1 MANEQREEIRRRLDE
16 DLSLE
21 AFQNSPRS
29 TDEAATQFFQ
39 DLFTQVLNFEMSV
52 SPTGQDTWHELPA
65 HRWRDS
71 ARANAARLF
80 AEAGNFRVVYVEL
93 ESLTRSAER
102 NAIQSIT
109 RSDRRDGWALEGSF
123 LTVFHAPDEEIWHL
137 VTPYEEDTDL
147 STGRPVLRR
156 YTLGEGETHR
166 TVADAL
172 SRMDASEGRLAERID
187 DAFDVKPVTEDF
199 YEGYK
204 EVFEKLSDELRDE
217 GLDIEDADRYAH
229 VTLNRLMFFYFLQ
242 KKGWIGD
249 RKDFVR
255 WFYEQYERSDDEGQ
269 FHEKWLSALFFDG
282 MNYPAG
288 EPVDRDLPDE
298 VRDQIS
304 GLAHMNGGLFQS
316 MELDQNDVYL
326 SDAAFNNVIRGFLE
340 KYNFTIT
347 EESPYDIDVA
357 VDPAML
363 GKIYESLIAEQERG
377 KSGIFY
383 TPRREVDLMCR
394 LAIYDQIR
402 NGCSSLGEETRLQIV
417 DFVFTE
423 PESWESS
430 GEDLGEIESLLQDL
444 EIVDP
449 ACGSGAFL
457 VGMKQ
462 VLLELYRK
470 LDVSID
476 YDFQEQIVNENLY
489 GVDIKDWAVR
499 VAEFRLWLSLVE
511 GEEQLPDKR
520 PVLPNF
526 SFKLRDGD
534 SIVTTIGDESLTF
547 GEIERSATGEV
558 YQQLQQVQELKS
570 EYFYGESDIDED
582 SVRTEQRELLL
593 KYIESRIENLKPYT
607 KTQQKITGGE
617 TDESKK
623 EAAEA
628 ETEISRLEN
637 IQEHIEA
644 GDQFFMWE
652 LDFPEVM
659 FSGGFDVVISNPPYV
674 RRERLVPQSIPG
686 EIVNGMTKNE
696 RTNRADKYVDG
707 LSDYVG
713 RRFNTDLSRWSD
725 LYVYFFFRGFDLL
738 EEGGSLVY
746 VTSNSWLGVN
756 FGDELREYLLEE
768 LDLRY
773 VFHNDVQRTFEE
785 ADVNTAITVVNNR
798 IRGDSTTQFTSFQE
812 PYEEAIQFKTMA
824 DFLEERE
831 NSGDPF
837 KFQYHSSRRERVLP
851 RTTLWKEGGGEISD
865 NSENPTTQLRGSY
878 SGDKWMKYLRAPDIY
893 FDIDRREDI
902 FTTLDEL
909 GDVNTAL
916 LTGAN
921 PFFILPQP
929 GDENRNWSAE
939 MIESTGN
946 LRLTSKEGNKEIDIE
961 SEYWMHPL
969 SEEGVERGKT
979 GDASQWGHT
988 YENGTGEIYV
998 PNHILK
1004 STRNRNHIET
1014 SPEESD
1020 GILFRAGNIG
1030 KDELKPGG
1038 LEYINWGKD
1047 YEPSRGGPF
1056 PDRDNTGDNLWN
1068 GGSAWY
1074 NVEERSG
1081 SKRRNISECVGDLV
1095 WPRAFFKRLFVIR
1108 PSLGRLLSTDSFY
1121 AVQLHDQDHADR
1133 ICAQLNSTLWLFII
1147 EIKGRVNLGEGAL
1160 TNMSSEVDSFPIIE
1174 PDRMIWDAEIQNTYK
1189 EFVTRGVGTIFEELG
1204 ATSPERVSFET
1215 VKDDRR
1221 QLDSRIMGDLLGLTE
1236 EEQLTVYRGLLD
1248 LINNRV
1254 EKSES
1259 V

>member
-1 MANEQREEIRRRLDE
+1 
-16 DLSLE
+16 
-21 AFQNSPRS
+21 
-29 TDEAATQFFQ
+29 
-39 DLFTQVLNFEMSV
+39 V
-52 SPTGQDTWHELPA
+52 
-65 HRWRDS
+65 
-71 ARANAARLF
+71 
-80 AEAGNFRVVYVEL
+80 
-93 ESLTRSAER
+93 
-102 NAIQSIT
+102 
-109 RSDRRDGWALEGSF
+109 
-123 LTVFHAPDEEIWHL
+123 
-137 VTPYEEDTDL
+137 
-147 STGRPVLRR
+147 
-156 YTLGEGETHR
+156 
-166 TVADAL
+166 
-172 SRMDASEGRLAERID
+172 
-187 DAFDVKPVTEDF
+187 
-199 YEGYK
+199 
-204 EVFEKLSDELRDE
+204 
-217 GLDIEDADRYAH
+217 
-229 VTLNRLMFFYFLQ
+229 
-242 KKGWIGD
+242 
-249 RKDFVR
+249 
-255 WFYEQYERSDDEGQ
+255 
-269 FHEKWLSALFFDG
+269 FHEKWLSALFFEG
-282 MNYPAG
+282 MNSPEGG
-288 EPVDRDLPDE
+288 EIDTNLPSGVE
-298 VRDQIS
+298 TTIS
-304 GLAHMNGGLFQS
+304 GLPYMNGGLFQPTEEDKS
-316 MELDQNDVYL
+316 NTFL
-326 SDAAFNNVIRGFLE
+326 SDSALKSVIEDFLE
-340 KYNFTIT
+340 QYNFTVT
-347 EESPYDIDVA
+347 EESHYDIDVA

-394 LAIYDQIR
+394 LAIYEQIH
-402 NGCSSLGEETRLQIV
+402 NEDSDLSEETCSQIV

-423 PESWESS
+423 PENWERS
-430 GEDLGEIESLLQDL
+430 GKDLDEIKSLLRDL
-444 EIVDP
+444 KIVDP

-470 LDVSID
+470 LGVSID
-476 YDFQEQIVNENLY
+476 YEFQERIVNENLY

-511 GEEQLPDKR
+511 GEEQLPHKR

-526 SFKLRDGD
+526 SFKLREGD

-570 EYFYGESDIDED
+570 EYFYGESDIDEN
-582 SVRTEQRELLL
+582 SVRGEQRKLLT
-593 KYIESRIENLKPYT
+593 KYIESRIQNLRPYT
-607 KTQQKITGGE
+607 QTQQKITGGE

-628 ETEISRLEN
+628 ETEIARLEN

-644 GDQFFMWE
+644 GDEFFMWE

-686 EIVNGMTKNE
+686 EIVDDMTKKE
-696 RTNRADKYVDG
+696 RTSRADKYVDG
-707 LSDYVG
+707 LSDYVE
-713 RRFNTDLSRWSD
+713 RRFGTGLSRWSD

-738 EEGGSLVY
+738 DEGGSLVY

-785 ADVNTAITVVNNR
+785 ADINTAITVANNR
-798 IRGDSTTQFTSFQE
+798 IRGDGATQFTSFQE
-812 PYEEAIQFKTMA
+812 PYEETIQFETMA
-824 DFLEERE
+824 DFLEGVKDPG
-831 NSGDPF
+831 NPF
-837 KFQYHSSRRERVLP
+837 KFQYHSSRRERILP
-851 RTTLWKEGGGEISD
+851 RTTLWKEGGGEVSTD
-865 NSENPTTQLRGSY
+865 SENPTTQLRGSY

-893 FDIDRREDI
+893 FEIDRREDI

-909 GDVNTAL
+909 GEVNTAL

-929 GDENRNWSAE
+929 GDANRNWSAE
-939 MIESTGN
+939 MVESTGD
-946 LRLTSKEGNKEIDIE
+946 LRLTSKENNTKIDLE
-961 SEYWMHPL
+961 PDYWMHPL
-969 SEEGVERGKT
+969 SEEGVGNGESLDT
-979 GDASQWGHT
+979 SQWGHT
-988 YENGTGEIYV
+988 YEDDSGEIYV

-1004 STRNRNHIET
+1004 SSRNRNHIET
-1014 SPEESD
+1014 PPKNSD
-1020 GILFRAGNIG
+1020 GILFRAGNVE

-1038 LEYINWGKD
+1038 LKYINWGKD

-1068 GGSAWY
+1068 GDSSWY

-1108 PSLGRLLSTDSFY
+1108 PSIGRLLSTDSFY
-1121 AVQLHDQDHADR
+1121 AVQLHNQEDADR

-1147 EIKGRVNLGEGAL
+1147 EIKGRVNLGQGAL

-1174 PDRMIWDAEIQNTYK
+1174 PDRMTWDGEIQTTYN
-1189 EFVTRGVGTIFEELG
+1189 EFVNREIGTIFEELG
-1204 ATSPERVSFET
+1204 ATSPEEVSFET

-1221 QLDSRIMGDLLGLTE
+1221 QLDSQIMGDLLGLSE

-1254 EKSES
+1254 KKSES